1 MSSLDANL
9 QLFASYSPAEVVL
22 RYATDPRVPER
33 PEHAIFDAAIGFV
46 DVSGFTALSEKL
58 NKDFGRAGAEK
69 LNQCARK
76 PTPTFLF
83 IEPT

>member
-46 DVSGFTALSEKL
+46 D
-58 NKDFGRAGAEK
+58 GRALMPSFLHGLFEAYYDSRDGGDGA
-69 LNQCARK
+69 
-76 PTPTFLF
+76 
-83 IEPT
+83 